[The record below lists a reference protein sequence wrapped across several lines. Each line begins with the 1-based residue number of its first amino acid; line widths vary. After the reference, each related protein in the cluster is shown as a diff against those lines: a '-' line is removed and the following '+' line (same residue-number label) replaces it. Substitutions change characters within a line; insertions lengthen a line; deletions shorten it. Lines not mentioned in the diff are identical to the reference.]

1 MDDMFEEEAAR
12 LRAEALA
19 QDASPDHR
27 AAREVK
33 RAAEHAQGVRLGWWD
48 ADGNAP
54 EADEPED
61 DGEEEED

>member
-19 QDASPDHR
+19 QDASPDH
-27 AAREVK
+27 AK
-33 RAAEHAQGVRLGWWD
+33 GVRLGWWD